1 MNRHI
6 EVLDLTKST
15 PPYPRRPTQAD
26 VARAA
31 GVSQAMVSYVLN
43 DKGALSVP
51 ETTRTR
57 ILDVVARMGYVPD
70 RHAQILRTGKTFTIA
85 CVIPDITNPFY
96 PAFARGIQ
104 DVAEGSGY
112 DFISYNTDGMAEK
125 EERCLRSLLQGH
137 VDGVIATLFHLKA
150 AEMRPLW
157 ERGMA
162 IVRFEARQP
171 RPIEAPVDFI
181 YLDNQ
186 AAARV
191 MVSYLID
198 RGHTRIGMIAGHQ
211 GPRSARVRGYR
222 DVFTERG
229 LPIDETLIRDSGFNE
244 EGGYRGM
251 TELLACMPRPTAVFA
266 ANDLIALGALL
277 ALREAGLRV
286 PADMALAG
294 FDDIP
299 AARLVSPALTTIA
312 QSPQAIGRRAAA
324 MVLERLSG
332 ASGQAARCEE
342 MPYKL
347 VIREST

>member
-1 MNRHI
+1 M
-6 EVLDLTKST
+6 TKRST
-15 PPYPRRPTQAD
+15 PYPRRPTQAD

-43 DKGALSVP
+43 DSGTLTVP
-51 ETTRTR
+51 DTTRAR
-57 ILDVVARMGYVPD
+57 ILAMVAQLGYVPD

-104 DVAEGSGY
+104 DVAEGQGY

-125 EERCLRSLLQGH
+125 EERCLRSLQQGH

-150 AEMRPLW
+150 AEMQPLW
-157 ERGMA
+157 ERGIA
-162 IVRFEARQP
+162 VVRFEARRP
-171 RPIEAPVDFI
+171 RPIEAPIDFI

-186 AAARV
+186 AAARA
-191 MVSYLID
+191 MVSYLMD

-222 DVFTERG
+222 DVYAERG
-229 LPIDETLIRDSGFNE
+229 LPIDEHMIRDSGFNE
-244 EGGYRGM
+244 GGGYRGM
-251 TELLACMPRPTAVFA
+251 SELLACTPRPTAVFA
-266 ANDLIALGALL
+266 ANDLIALGALM

-286 PADMALAG
+286 PEDIALAG

-299 AARLVSPALTTIA
+299 AARFVSPSLTTMA
-312 QSPQAIGRRAAA
+312 QSEQTIGRRAAA
-324 MVLERLSG
+324 MVLERLG
-332 ASGQAARCEE
+332 TAAGEASRCEE
-342 MPYKL
+342 MPYQL
-347 VIREST
+347 VVRAST

>member
-1 MNRHI
+1 MAKR
-6 EVLDLTKST
+6 SAA
-15 PPYPRRPTQAD
+15 YPRRPTQAD

-43 DKGALSVP
+43 NKGTVTAP
-51 ETTRTR
+51 EATRTR
-57 ILDVVARMGYVPD
+57 ILDVVAQLGYIPD
-70 RHAQILRTGKTFTIA
+70 RHAQILRTGKTYTIA

-104 DVAEGSGY
+104 DVAEGRGY
-112 DFISYNTDGMAEK
+112 DFISYNTDGTAEK
-125 EERCLRSLLQGH
+125 EERCLRSLQQGH

-157 ERGMA
+157 ERGIA
-162 IVRFEARQP
+162 IVRFEARRP
-171 RPIEAPVDFI
+171 RPIDAPIDFI

-186 AAARV
+186 AAAHA

-222 DVFTERG
+222 DVLAERG
-229 LPIDETLIRDSGFNE
+229 IAVDEDLIRDSGFNE

-251 TELLACMPRPTAVFA
+251 TDLLACASPPTAVFA
-266 ANDLIALGALL
+266 ANDLIALGAMM
-277 ALREAGLRV
+277 AVREAGLRV
-286 PADMALAG
+286 PTDIAIAG

-299 AARLVSPALTTIA
+299 AARFVSPPLTTMA
-312 QSPQAIGRRAAA
+312 QSEQSIGRRAAA
-324 MVLERLSG
+324 MVLERLND
-332 ASGQAARCEE
+332 AATGTGRCEE

-347 VIREST
+347 VVRGST